1 MERRFASKRDI
12 IRAFAGSMNLISS
25 EVENHHEKV
34 SFLAYRLADILGMD
48 ENQKKTVFYAGL
60 LHDIGGVLQHDTLS
74 LTDLEANAQE
84 IVVYGAAIL
93 KQFPVT
99 APYAPVVLECQTPW
113 HCVDTLP
120 KAQDEQVRLGQIVHL
135 ADVVTLLM
143 EGPET
148 TLNRAALV
156 SDLLCHGREREFS
169 PESLEALRRL
179 SGREDVWLEM
189 MVRPECYQELIPDN
203 LFLSLDDVVA
213 WTRFM
218 SQIIDFRSPFTA
230 MHSAGVAAT
239 AAAMAE
245 LSGMSEAECKMMR
258 IAGYLHDVGKL
269 KIPDEVLEKPG
280 KLSDEEFN
288 IMKEHAY
295 YTWVL
300 LKDITGFEQ
309 IAEWA
314 AHHHEKLN
322 GKGYPF
328 HLYRN
333 ELSLGARIMTIADIF
348 SALAEDRPY
357 RKGMEKEKVL
367 MILREDAQN
376 GFLSDKLVALLTDHY
391 DSIDSIRNIESRAA
405 SKAYQESLKA
415 GNSSQ
420 Q

>member
-99 APYAPVVLECQTPW
+99 APYAPVVLECQTSW

-203 LFLSLDDVVA
+203 HFLSLDDVVA

-245 LSGMSEAECKMMR
+245 LSGMSELECKMMR
-258 IAGYLHDVGKL
+258 IAGYLHDIGKL

-300 LKDITGFEQ
+300 LKDIAGFEQ

-333 ELSLGARIMTIADIF
+333 DLSLGARIMTIADIF

-357 RKGMEKEKVL
+357 RKGMEKEKVM

-376 GFLSDKLVALLTDHY
+376 GFLSDKLVSLLTDHY

>member
-203 LFLSLDDVVA
+203 HYLSLDDVVA

-245 LSGMSEAECKMMR
+245 LSGMSERECKMMR
-258 IAGYLHDVGKL
+258 IAGYLHDIGKL

-300 LKDITGFEQ
+300 LKDIAGFEQ

-314 AHHHEKLN
+314 AHHHEKMN

-357 RKGMEKEKVL
+357 RKGMEKEKVM

-376 GFLSDKLVALLTDHY
+376 GFLSDKLVSLLTDHY

>member
-1 MERRFASKRDI
+1 MERRFVSKRDI

-179 SGREDVWLEM
+179 SGWEDVWLEM
-189 MVRPECYQELIPDN
+189 MVRPECYQELIPDDN
-203 LFLSLDDVVA
+203 FLSLDEVVE
-213 WTRFM
+213 WTQFM
-218 SQIIDFRSPFTA
+218 SRIIDFRSPFTA
-230 MHSAGVAAT
+230 MHT
-239 AAAMAE
+239 A
-245 LSGMSEAECKMMR
+245 
-258 IAGYLHDVGKL
+258 DV
-269 KIPDEVLEKPG
+269 
-280 KLSDEEFN
+280 
-288 IMKEHAY
+288 
-295 YTWVL
+295 
-300 LKDITGFEQ
+300 
-309 IAEWA
+309 
-314 AHHHEKLN
+314 
-322 GKGYPF
+322 
-328 HLYRN
+328 
-333 ELSLGARIMTIADIF
+333 
-348 SALAEDRPY
+348 
-357 RKGMEKEKVL
+357 
-367 MILREDAQN
+367 
-376 GFLSDKLVALLTDHY
+376 
-391 DSIDSIRNIESRAA
+391 
-405 SKAYQESLKA
+405 
-415 GNSSQ
+415 
-420 Q
+420 